1 MIRKQQWAQGQHP
14 SQGGTTF
21 ATETT
26 SSQLLQNASE
36 KGYTRLR
43 GNTRDSCRSR
53 ISLIHKVNRNKF
65 DFKTNLRTRGVEK
78 IYSIPVFF
86 KVGVTYRRL
95 ACEQAL
101 LFGRVKRR
109 VSRER
114 SSERRSREGQRK
126 GKRPFFGMSR
136 NVHAKIR
143 PLRGRLHLQ
152 PHWKTNRCR
161 CSPPFCN
168 KKTLKWKASDRVF
181 LMFGA
186 IV

>member
-21 ATETT
+21 VTETT

-78 IYSIPVFF
+78 IYSISVFF

-114 SSERRSREGQRK
+114 SSERR
-126 GKRPFFGMSR
+126 
-136 NVHAKIR
+136 
-143 PLRGRLHLQ
+143 RGRGKESGHFLVCHATFMPKYGRWEGDYSYNHTEKLIVLVVALLSATKRLWNGKLQ
-152 PHWKTNRCR
+152 IEYFWC
-161 CSPPFCN
+161 
-168 KKTLKWKASDRVF
+168 LE
-181 LMFGA
+181 L
-186 IV
+186 